1 MPTERGSMAA
11 GLDMYVMAVDG
22 AARAQDEDRLSQ
34 YLSDAEESAEHANH
48 TLYKA
53 VVRRARGVAH
63 RLAGEWD
70 EAADQLAAAADEF
83 RALDTPW
90 QIGRTLLELGEVEQ
104 GRENIEL
111 ARGHYLEAL
120 TAFEGLGAAPDSE
133 RARTAMESLS

>member
-22 AARAQDEDRLSQ
+22 AARAQDEDGLSQ

-63 RLAGEWD
+63 RLAGERD

-90 QIGRTLLELGEVEQ
+90 QIGRTLLELGEVELSR
-104 GRENIEL
+104 GNKDL
-111 ARGHYLEAL
+111 AGEHYSEAL
-120 TAFEGLGAAPDSE
+120 TALEGLGAAPDAE
-133 RARTAMESLS
+133 RARTALESLR

>member
-1 MPTERGSMAA
+1 M
-11 GLDMYVMAVDG
+11 
-22 AARAQDEDRLSQ
+22 
-34 YLSDAEESAEHANH
+34 
-48 TLYKA
+48 
-53 VVRRARGVAH
+53 
-63 RLAGEWD
+63 AGEWD

-104 GRENIEL
+104 SRENIEL

-120 TAFEGLGAAPDSE
+120 TAFEGLGAAPESE